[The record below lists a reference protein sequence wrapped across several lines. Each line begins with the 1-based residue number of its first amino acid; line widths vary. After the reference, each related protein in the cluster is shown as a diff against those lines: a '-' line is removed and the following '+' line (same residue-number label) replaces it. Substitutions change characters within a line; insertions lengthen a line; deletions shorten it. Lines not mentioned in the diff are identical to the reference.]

1 MKELAH
7 NGIQLFE
14 NQKIRV
20 AWDEEREEWYFS
32 IVDVV
37 GVLTDQETLRGASN
51 YWAKLKERLKAEG
64 ADQLLTNCQQL
75 KMKSPKDGKRYK
87 TDVANTEQLL
97 RIIQSIPSK
106 KAEPFKTWLAMVGRE
121 RIEETID
128 PEQAIDR
135 ALETY
140 LKKGYSE
147 EWVHQRLLAIRIR
160 NELTDE
166 WKKRGVQKGK
176 EYAILTDEI
185 TRAWSGMSTR
195 QYKQLKGLK
204 KENLR
209 DNMSDLELV
218 LTMLAEASTTDIAKT
233 EQPQGLDENQ
243 KVARRGGNVAGI
255 ARKALEAETGRPVVT
270 SQNAESFRQLVTDIV
285 TDAAQL
291 LEQTEED
298 TNGK

>member
-1 MKELAH
+1 MKELEK
-7 NGIQLFE
+7 NSIQLFE

-20 AWDEEREEWYFS
+20 VWDAEREEWYFS

-37 GVLTDQETLRGASN
+37 GVLTDSTDPTA
-51 YWAKLKERLKAEG
+51 YWRKLKQRLKAEG
-64 ADQLLTNCQQL
+64 NESVTNCHAL
-75 KMKSPKDGKRYK
+75 KMQAADGKNRL

-160 NELTDE
+160 SELTDE

-233 EQPQGLDENQ
+233 EQPQGLNENQ

-291 LEQTEED
+291 PEQTEED